1 MRLNLSEFFLHL
13 LSTKNFYARVAN
25 NMQRVEAPGAG
36 TMGVGIQNGRIVLF
50 YDPAFIK
57 RVSLGFGTFALEH
70 EIMHVVLDHIPR
82 YLEML
87 SRLGNNEEERVKAQT
102 VYNIA
107 MDCADNDLLR
117 KSEYFDKAKTEFR
130 EMCLEDMDP
139 EVRKAMTPERLA
151 RVGLVLPEN
160 HDLPEDRSFD
170 FYQQELMKRVKLL
183 PPSVVNQ
190 VIEDWLRQL
199 GGSHVK
205 WGDCDIDGDKEGEG
219 EGKNKGE
226 GDNDKGGN
234 GEGNG
239 KPKPMLP
246 EEAQGLAHQLR
257 TQLKQILR
265 KAVKDQTQG
274 RGTVPANIAEWLE
287 EYLEDSV
294 IPWWEVLTTRIKATK
309 RSKPDRGIMR
319 PNRMLTSM
327 AEEDDSILPA
337 LGIVRD
343 PMYRVFFYVDT
354 SGSMNSE
361 SLVIARGELS
371 HMLKADEDLEVRY
384 MQGDCTTNFDR
395 VFRSGEELPK
405 EVYGRGGT
413 DFNEYFRYMGRYLGN
428 DETAPDL
435 VIVYTDGYAPGVLP
449 ENQFPTDVPVIW
461 LVTAQHA
468 AESIKGYGEII
479 VCDPEQ
485 NETWKYANG
494 TS

>member
-1 MRLNLSEFFLHL
+1 MKLNVSEFFLHL

-25 NMQRVEAPGAG
+25 NMQRVEAPGVG

-57 RVSLGFGTFALEH
+57 RVSLAFGTFALEH
-70 EIMHVVLDHIPR
+70 EVMHVVLDHIPR

-87 SRLGNNEEERVKAQT
+87 ASLGNNEEERLKAQT

-117 KSEYFDKAKTEFR
+117 KSDYFDKARTEFKA
-130 EMCLEDMDP
+130 MCLEDMDP
-139 EVRKAMTPERLA
+139 AIRAAIPPERLE
-151 RVGLVLPEN
+151 RIGLVLPEN
-160 HDLPEDRSFD
+160 NDMPMDASFD
-170 FYQQELMKRVKLL
+170 FYQQELMKRVKVL
-183 PPSVVNQ
+183 PPSVVQ
-190 VIEDWLRQL
+190 QLIADWVDQL

-205 WGDCDIDGDKEGEG
+205 WGDCDINGGKDGEEGVEG
-219 EGKNKGE
+219 NEN
-226 GDNDKGGN
+226 GN

-274 RGTVPANIAEWLE
+274 RGTVPTNIAEWLG

-294 IPWWEVLTTRIKATK
+294 IPWWEILTTRIKATK

-319 PNRMLTSM
+319 PNRMLTAM
-327 AEEDDSILPA
+327 AEEDNTILPA
-337 LGIVRD
+337 LGIMRD

-384 MQGDCTTNFDR
+384 MQGDCSTNFDR

-413 DFNEYFRYMGRYLGN
+413 DFNEYFRYMGQYLGN

-461 LVTAQHA
+461 LVTKQHA
-468 AESIKGYGEII
+468 SEYLKDYGEII

-485 NETWKYANG
+485 NETWKYAQ
-494 TS
+494 

>member
-1 MRLNLSEFFLHL
+1 MKVTLSEFFLHL

-25 NMQRVEAPGAG
+25 NMQRVEAPGQG
-36 TMGVGIQNGRIVLF
+36 TMGVGIRNGRIVLF
-50 YDPAFIK
+50 YDPEFVK
-57 RVSLGFGTFALEH
+57 RISLQFGVFTIEH
-70 EIMHVVLDHIPR
+70 EIMHIVLDHIPR

-87 SRLGNNEEERVKAQT
+87 ARLGNNEEERTKAQV

-117 KSEYFDKAKTEFR
+117 NTEYFAKAEAEFKAIQ
-130 EMCLEDMDP
+130 LEDLD
-139 EVRKAMTPERLA
+139 EGTRAEMTPERLA
-151 RVGLVLPEN
+151 RMGMVLPEK
-160 HDLPEDRSFD
+160 HDLPLNKSFD
-170 FYQQELMKRVKLL
+170 FYQHELMKRVKLL

-190 VIEDWLRQL
+190 IIQDWLHQL
-199 GGSHVK
+199 GGTHAK
-205 WGDCDIDGDKEGEG
+205 WGKARDEKGDGT
-219 EGKNKGE
+219 
-226 GDNDKGGN
+226 GDQNGN
-234 GEGNG
+234 GEGSEG
-239 KPKPMLP
+239 DGGEDRPMLP

-265 KAVKDQTQG
+265 KSVKDQTQG
-274 RGTVPANIAEWLE
+274 RGTVPSNIAEWLE

-327 AEEDDSILPA
+327 SEEDDTILPA
-337 LGIVRD
+337 LGIMRD

-361 SLVIARGELS
+361 SLVIARGELT

-384 MQGDCTTNFDR
+384 MQGDCSTNFDK

-413 DFNEYFRYMGRYLGN
+413 DFNEYFRYMGKYLGN

-461 LVTAQHA
+461 LVTKQHA
-468 AESIKGYGEII
+468 VESLKDYGEVI

-485 NETWKYANG
+485 NETWKYANE
-494 TS
+494 

>member
-1 MRLNLSEFFLHL
+1 MKVTLSEFFLHL
-13 LSTKNFYARVAN
+13 LYAKNFYARVAN
-25 NMQRVEAPGAG
+25 NMQRVEVPDIK
-36 TMGVGIQNGRIVLF
+36 TMGVGIRNGRIVLF
-50 YDPAFIK
+50 YDPVFVK
-57 RVSLGFGTFALEH
+57 RISLQFGVFTIEH
-70 EIMHVVLDHIPR
+70 EIMHIVLDHIPR

-87 SRLGNNEEERVKAQT
+87 ARLGNNEDERTKAQV

-117 KSEYFDKAKTEFR
+117 KTEYFDKAEAEF
-130 EMCLEDMDP
+130 
-139 EVRKAMTPERLA
+139 KAMLLADLDDETRSQMTPERIEKL
-151 RVGLVLPEN
+151 GMVLPEK
-160 HDLPEDRSFD
+160 HDLPLNKPFD

-183 PPSVVNQ
+183 PPSACDQ
-190 VIEDWLRQL
+190 IIADWLRQL

-205 WGDCDIDGDKEGEG
+205 WGDGDVDGEQR
-219 EGKNKGE
+219 
-226 GDNDKGGN
+226 
-234 GEGNG
+234 
-239 KPKPMLP
+239 PMLP

-265 KAVKDQTQG
+265 KSVKDQTQG

-287 EYLEDSV
+287 EYLEDSI

-327 AEEDDSILPA
+327 SEEDETILPA
-337 LGIVRD
+337 LGVMRD

-371 HMLKADEDLEVRY
+371 YMLKADEDLEVRY
-384 MQGDCTTNFDR
+384 MQGDCKTNFDK

-413 DFNEYFRYMGRYLGN
+413 DFNEYFQYMGKYMGN

-449 ENQFPTDVPVIW
+449 ENRFPSDVPVIW
-461 LVTAQHA
+461 LVTKQHA
-468 AESIKGYGEII
+468 VESLKDYGEVI

-494 TS
+494 G